1 MASRG
6 SAIGPVK
13 AGLYIL
19 AVLACAGVCTAQSAG
34 PAVTPLVW
42 QGVYTEAQA
51 ARGLSEY
58 TAHCARCHRDDLSGY
73 NEILK
78 GRRFMEKY
86 RESSLHLLF
95 DKTKTTMP
103 RGAPGTLSDSA
114 YVDIVSYLLNVND
127 FPAGARELRLEDL
140 PAIPL
145 VGRDGPQQVPD
156 FSLVRVVG
164 CLVTNPSGGA
174 WMLTHSTDLVRTGNP
189 QPADG
194 EKEAAE
200 KLPLGDDTYGLLV
213 SAAYKPELVKGHKVE
228 ARGFLIRRPK
238 ENRLNI
244 TSLETLD
251 PSCGG

>member
-1 MASRG
+1 
-6 SAIGPVK
+6 V
-13 AGLYIL
+13 AGLSL
-19 AVLACAGVCTAQSAG
+19 FAVLACAGVCAAQSTGSA
-34 PAVTPLVW
+34 ATPPVW

-51 ARGLSEY
+51 ARGLNEY
-58 TAHCARCHRDDLSGY
+58 TTHCARCHRDDLSGY

-114 YVDIVSYLLNVND
+114 YVDIVSYLLNVNE

-140 PAIPL
+140 PDIQL

-164 CLVTNPSGGA
+164 CLVTNPSDGA
-174 WMLTHSTDLVRTGNP
+174 WRLTHSTDLVRTGNP
-189 QPADG
+189 QPAAG

-200 KLPLGDDTYGLLV
+200 KLPLGDDAYGLLV

-228 ARGFLIRRPK
+228 VRGFLIRRPP

-244 TSLETLD
+244 TSLDTLN
-251 PSCGG
+251 PSCGE